1 MWAVEKAG
9 SISPAEYRQSGIG
22 QSIDCI
28 TVPDIDPKQH
38 EQVLLFCHNISY
50 CLYLK

>member
-1 MWAVEKAG
+1 MWAAAKAG
-9 SISPAEYRQSGIG
+9 SISPAEYRQSAIG
-22 QSIDCI
+22 QSNDYII
-28 TVPDIDPKQH
+28 VPDIDPKQH